1 MSSYITVSAKIKRE
15 LYKKIRKYGINVSE
29 VIRRALQEEVARREE
44 EELRRMLEEAGKI
57 LDKVPEK
64 RLVEHIRSSREEG

>member
-57 LDKVPEK
+57 LGKVPEK

>member
-1 MSSYITVSAKIKRE
+1 MSSYITVSAKIRRT
-15 LYKKIRKYGINVSE
+15 LYEKIRKYGINVSE

-57 LDKVPEK
+57 LGKVPEK
-64 RLVEHIRSSREEG
+64 RLVEHIRSSREEK